1 MIKQLIIPFV
11 AIDQIFIELVIL
23 ALTHE
28 FIKYN
33 NPSRL
38 TMFQIILWEIALV
51 KREIFLVLDS
61 LEDVDVCVLEVKNSY
76 LIRIVEDVDEV
87 VVLKCA

>member
-1 MIKQLIIPFV
+1 MIKQLIITFL

-28 FIKYN
+28 FIIYN
-33 NPSRL
+33 TPSRFP
-38 TMFQIILWEIALV
+38 MIQIILWEIALV

-76 LIRIVEDVDEV
+76 LIRIVEDVNEV
-87 VVLKCA
+87 GVLKCA